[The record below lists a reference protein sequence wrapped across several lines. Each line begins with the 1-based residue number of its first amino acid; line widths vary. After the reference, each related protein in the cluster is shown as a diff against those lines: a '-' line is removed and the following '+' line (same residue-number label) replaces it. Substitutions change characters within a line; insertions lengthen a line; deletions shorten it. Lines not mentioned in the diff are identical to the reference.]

1 MSDPQVPQDTAN
13 VSAEDMR
20 SALFAQLVMQQSNM
34 ALMLLGKVPHPE
46 SGQVVKDLEAAKL
59 FIDTLEMLEA
69 RTKGNLSQEEGTLLK
84 QSLMSLRM
92 AFVEAVEAPPPPA
105 APAPQAGAS
114 PAQQAAAP
122 AAGGA
127 AAAEEEHH
135 KKFSKKY

>member
-1 MSDPQVPQDTAN
+1 MSDPQVSQDTAN
-13 VSAEDMR
+13 VSPEDVR

-59 FIDTLEMLEA
+59 FIDILEMLEA
-69 RTKGNLSQEEGTLLK
+69 RTKGNLSQEEAALLK

-114 PAQQAAAP
+114 PVQQAAAP